1 MYKFMPALDEA
12 IKTFNDARIEI
23 TSKNYDYLNQ
33 RNGDFDKDFDIF
45 ITKTNALKES
55 VACTIEEN
63 FADIW
68 ETRHGYKFLIRFE
81 KVKLLLTIQIFN

>member
-1 MYKFMPALDEA
+1 MEEA
-12 IKTFNDARIEI
+12 IKTFNETKNEV

-33 RNGDFDKDFDIF
+33 RNVEFDKDFDIF
-45 ITKTNALKES
+45 LNKTNILKEKIG
-55 VACTIEEN
+55 ATIEEN

-81 KVKLLLTIQIFN
+81 KVNI